1 MPSGANVSTSTTNLI
16 SRLKSSLIAV
26 GNGYYFNGT
35 IGRDNYLNLKVGF
48 VYSDMPINYTTV
60 SGNDIISLSLGQFVN
75 TLEKGDVYPGG
86 NTASNVDYSFKLS
99 NLSSNTTYYVRSYIK
114 SGSTGYYKYG
124 NQLSTTTLGDQS
136 GYYVSEDTIGFYDP
150 LQIRDANEGIER
162 VLTSDSSGLATWKPV
177 KSLFTFGHYIG
188 ELYGGGVVVGV
199 WKEGDD
205 EKVLIVSTD
214 DFVNTTWSSG
224 DAMTTS
230 VGTLGQSLY
239 NGSLN
244 TSAIIAQSNTLGSG
258 NSAAKV
264 CADYRGSGYD
274 DWYLP
279 AYYELNQVYNQA
291 AIVNKVLDKDS
302 LNFLVND
309 YWTST
314 EPPVAGANFA
324 IAFRSNLQNLYWIKD
339 KSQTS
344 KVRAVRKESIYT
356 GDGLILNL
364 DVTNKK
370 SFSDIEYLN
379 IGSATKWKDLV
390 NGGLT
395 SSYSF
400 NLSTYYSNRPIYFS
414 NQSGFLRFNKENYF
428 DDITNTIIDS
438 GSYVDFKAPVGN
450 ATTVTVETWIRLRPN
465 FAGGMIFGWN
475 LYDVYCVGGRLGF
488 NTNNSDLYGISAAS
502 VTNLKL
508 LDNWAHYVFEMK
520 VGSERGAT
528 PSFLSNNKIYINGNE
543 QILSQQPTI
552 TPTPGPTASNISFNS
567 GLGRIGG
574 WRGSDRY
581 FINMDM
587 SVFRVYNRALTKDEI
602 MKNYSTEKKRYEIL
616 PAILTNKLL
625 FNIDFDNPLSYSGD
639 GTTSGVVTDL
649 NGSGRTATL
658 TISGTTTKPAVIKTS
673 TLYNGKELVFTGV
686 SSTSPYLFIP
696 WGLLNMTTL
705 SISFWVKFQ
714 ENRVAEIIVK
724 WNTADNTVGPWEVF
738 QSGTKIAFRLRST
751 ILTLETRVG
760 TKTLTLGKWTHVCA
774 TYDNVTKN
782 MKTYI
787 DGILDIDSFVPNT
800 FSITTALVGDIFVA
814 QYPNTVV
821 GDKFP
826 LSGSIAQI
834 QIYEKSLSYGE
845 VKNNYDTDKFK
856 FDNFSDANKFYSHE
870 INGNPTFSIS
880 QNLTLDFGT
889 ASNEKILKMNNSG
902 YGKLVDKTSLFT
914 RPTNYRY
921 IGEFYGGGI
930 IVAMWYYPKTI
941 FNYLIMSLEDI
952 SAGSQ
957 WSNVTN
963 GTTNATSDFK
973 GETNQT
979 SILTQALHTTSAA
992 KLCDDYTGGGFTDW
1006 YLPSVFEMNQAF
1018 NAGSIIDTAL
1028 GSDLLKGIYWTST
1041 EVNATTAYSYSF
1053 TSGTQIIEW
1062 VAGLG
1067 VQKHSNKIE
1076 TFKVRAFRLATNAVE
1091 VPVWDPVW
1099 DEEYTPW
1106 WVRNPDLDWQP
1117 ITYDLSDF
1125 DYFRRRNLKTGSVT
1139 NTVQGSFGTGFIITG
1154 NRITIWENVLEFGVC
1169 WTLDGG
1175 ATLPA
1180 IPTINDNK
1188 VISTG
1193 SYDLFNS
1200 TISVS
1205 YYRFDYSFRVRVYAT
1220 TNSGTY
1226 YGDLITTSLLLD

>member
-136 GYYVSEDTIGFYDP
+136 GYYISTDTIGFYDP
-150 LQIRDANEGIER
+150 LQIRNANEGVER

-205 EKVLIVSTD
+205 EKVLIVSTE
-214 DFVNTTWSSG
+214 DFADMTWSSG
-224 DAMTTS
+224 AAMTTA
-230 VGTLGQSLY
+230 VGGLGLY

-291 AIVNKVLDKDS
+291 AIVNKVLDKES
-302 LNFLVND
+302 LNFLVSD

-314 EPPVAGANFA
+314 EVPVSPNNLA
-324 IAFRSNLQNLYWIKD
+324 IAFRSNLDNLYWIKD

-344 KVRAVRKESIYT
+344 RVRAVRKESIYT

-379 IGSATKWKDLV
+379 VGSASKWVDLV

-400 NLSTYYSNRPIYFS
+400 TFSSYQEFVDLDFPLTYYGPVYYPEE
-414 NQSGFLRFNKENYF
+414 SGFLRFIGGFQGGFSIGFIKV
-428 DDITNTIIDS
+428 
-438 GSYVDFKAPVGN
+438 GSYVDFKAPIGN
-450 ATTVTVETWIRLRPN
+450 ATKITIEMWVRLRGSYAN
-465 FAGGMIFGWN
+465 KMLFGWN
-475 LYDVYCVGGRLGF
+475 KYNVFTGSNGGLGF
-488 NTNNSDLYGISAAS
+488 NTTNNDLYGISAAT
-502 VTNLKL
+502 VQNLRIVDK
-508 LDNWAHYVFEMK
+508 WTHYVFEMNSN
-520 VGSERGAT
+520 VSYT
-528 PSFLSNNKIYINGNE
+528 NNKIYINGNE
-543 QILSQQPTI
+543 QVLSQVAGTEVVLDR
-552 TPTPGPTASNISFNS
+552 NFNS

-574 WRGSDRY
+574 ARY
-581 FINMDM
+581 IDPNLSGLLNGDV
-587 SVFRVYNRALTKDEI
+587 SVFRIYNRALTKDEI
-602 MKNYSTEKKRYEIL
+602 MKNYSVEKKRYEML
-616 PAILTNKLL
+616 PVILTNKLL
-625 FNIDFDNPLSYSGD
+625 FNIDFDNTLSYSGD

-658 TISGTTTKPAVIKTS
+658 TISGTTVKPAVIKTS

-696 WGLLNMTTL
+696 WGLFNMTTL

-774 TYDNVTKN
+774 TYDNVTKK

-800 FSITTALVGDIFVA
+800 FSITTALTGDIFIG
-814 QYPNTVV
+814 QYPNTFV
-821 GDKFP
+821 GDRYP
-826 LSGSIAQI
+826 LYGSIAQI

-845 VKNNYDTDKFK
+845 VKNNYDTDKFR
-856 FDNFSDANKFYSHE
+856 FDNFSDANNFYSHE

-880 QNLTLDFGT
+880 QNLSLDFGT

-921 IGEFYGGGI
+921 IGELYGGGI
-930 IVAMWYYPKTI
+930 IVAMWYYPTTI
-941 FNYLIMSLEDI
+941 FNYLIMSLEDV
-952 SAGSQ
+952 SASTQ
-957 WSNVTN
+957 WSNRT
-963 GTTNATSDFK
+963 GSASNATSDFK

-1041 EVNATTAYSYSF
+1041 EVDATRAYSYSF
-1053 TSGTQIIEW
+1053 TSGTEIIDW
-1062 VAGLG
+1062 VAALG
-1067 VQKHSNKIE
+1067 VQKYSNKIS
-1076 TFKVRAFRLATNAVE
+1076 TFKVRAFRVATNAPIVN
-1091 VPVWDPVW
+1091 PWNPNW

-1106 WVRNPDLDWQP
+1106 WGRTNLDWQP
-1117 ITYDLSDF
+1117 ITYDTSDF
-1125 DYFRRRNLKTGSVT
+1125 DYFRRRNLKTGTVT

-1169 WTLDGG
+1169 WTLGDG

-1205 YYRFDYSFRVRVYAT
+1205 YYRFDYSVRVRVYAT

-1226 YGDLITTSLLLD
+1226 YGNLVTESLLLD